1 MKYDIITLFPELI
14 EQYCS
19 HSIINRAKN
28 NNIISINTINPRDFT
43 NDKHRTVDDTPY
55 GGGAGMVLMCE
66 PIFAAHE
73 SVQKLENTLTIMLT
87 PQGKPY
93 NQQMAENFSKK
104 DQLIFICGHYEGFDE
119 RIRTGIDL
127 MEISLGDFVITGG
140 ELAAL
145 AVIDSTARLLPGV
158 LGKDESSTLD
168 SFSQGLLEYPQ
179 YTRPAEFRGMKV
191 PDVLMSWNHKQIDLW
206 IKKQS
211 LIRTRQRR
219 PDLFEKY
226 TRKTL
231 SQEEKSM
238 IKEYFDKE

>member
-191 PDVLMSWNHKQIDLW
+191 PDVLMSGNHKQIDLW
-206 IKKQS
+206 RKKQS